1 MYIYIYLQ
9 NDLRKRVNPTL
20 NGVVS
25 RIKMP
30 MLVISSDFCVCWQ
43 IIKRKPEYFF
53 KKEEN

>member
-1 MYIYIYLQ
+1 MQ
-9 NDLRKRVNPTL
+9 NDLRKRVSPTL

-25 RIKMP
+25 RIKMR

-53 KKEEN
+53 KKAEN